1 MTTVVEEWIG
11 LSGVAPASHLELQ
24 GRYLGFDSDVKGRS

>member
-24 GRYLGFDSDVKGRS
+24 GRWALIPT